1 MGIPNSRL
9 RYYLI
14 ARKRSVE
21 AGSNNVFESLPEGK
35 IIEEFP
41 GIAKNIQCEAL
52 ETFMEEG
59 NRDDDGYLVGDD
71 VLRKRAEVF
80 DIVTAQSNNSCC
92 FTKSYGRYTEG
103 TGKKCSDTDVHSII
117 KVMLH
122 RCWLHEL
129 TKNRKIIPK
138 LRFLSNIPYLKFEFS
153 AVFQRISTEIR
164 CACRLSD
171 PTIRRLG
178 CGLLAGQTRNSRG
191 EARRHSEGAAPA
203 PLLARRDF
211 AADGLSP
218 GVVQFS
224 ARVVAPAALQGP
236 GKQPQRG
243 RRCQTDGDHVRQ
255 DLT

>member
-21 AGSNNVFESLPEGK
+21 AASNNVFESLPEGK

-129 TKNRKIIPK
+129 TKSRKIIPK

-178 CGLLAGQTRNSRG
+178 CGLLAGQTRN
-191 EARRHSEGAAPA
+191 
-203 PLLARRDF
+203 
-211 AADGLSP
+211 
-218 GVVQFS
+218 
-224 ARVVAPAALQGP
+224 
-236 GKQPQRG
+236 
-243 RRCQTDGDHVRQ
+243 
-255 DLT
+255 